1 MKKIFALIFISSLIL
16 FAEEN
21 KFVSV
26 NEKNIITPDGK
37 PILLRGI
44 NLGNWL
50 VPEGYMFKF
59 EKTNSPRLINQT
71 FSELLGPD
79 ETKKFWNK
87 FRDNYITKSDI
98 AFIKKTGLNSIRVP
112 FNYKLFVSE
121 DHETKYDG
129 PGFEMLDRVIKWS
142 KEENLF
148 VVLDMHCAPGGQTGD
163 NIDDSFGYPFL
174 FESDEAQNLTIDIW
188 QKIASRYANETIVIG
203 YDLLN
208 EPIATHFDA
217 SKFNDKLEPLYKRI
231 VSAIREVDTN
241 HIVFLGGA
249 QWNNNF
255 KVFGAPFDKK
265 SVYTFHK
272 YWSSTKQSEVDEY
285 ANFSNK
291 YNVPIWMGESGEN
304 SDQWINEWRLLNE
317 KNNFGWC
324 FWPYKKMEATSNMV
338 AIKKTAEW
346 DSIITY
352 ANKSR
357 IGFDEIRKAK
367 PEREIILKAFN
378 DFLENC
384 KFENCSVNDGYIR
397 ALGLK

>member
-1 MKKIFALIFISSLIL
+1 M
-16 FAEEN
+16 
-21 KFVSV
+21 
-26 NEKNIITPDGK
+26 
-37 PILLRGI
+37 
-44 NLGNWL
+44 
-50 VPEGYMFKF
+50 
-59 EKTNSPRLINQT
+59 
-71 FSELLGPD
+71 
-79 ETKKFWNK
+79 
-87 FRDNYITKSDI
+87 
-98 AFIKKTGLNSIRVP
+98 GLNSIRVP

-346 DSIITY
+346 DSIITF